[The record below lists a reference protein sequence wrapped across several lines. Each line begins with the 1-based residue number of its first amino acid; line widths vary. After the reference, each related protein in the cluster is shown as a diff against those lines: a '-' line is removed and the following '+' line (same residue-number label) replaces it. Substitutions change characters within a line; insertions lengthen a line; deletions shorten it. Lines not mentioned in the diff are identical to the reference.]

1 MEEVLN
7 NAPTDILMKTMENL
21 PFSDDPVVQTIKWLG
36 LIAIVVAFAARPIM
50 LYVRSFKQDKV
61 DNAANA
67 AHADLFDKLSET
79 IKNQRNMIADYDAK
93 IADYDAKI
101 AGYDAKI
108 ADLYKKIEYMHHNDT
123 ELKMENERLRMR
135 LEKMELLSSENAT
148 LRERLNQKGEK
159 IRLLI
164 LEINALKERIKYLEN
179 RLTAD
184 ELLVEKEVSDIN
196 ENIAKHHSEDNEPA
210 TKTKTETASKK
221 SSSKTKK

>member
-7 NAPTDILMKTMENL
+7 NAPTDILIKTMENL

-93 IADYDAKI
+93 IAD
-101 AGYDAKI
+101 
-108 ADLYKKIEYMHHNDT
+108 LYKKIEYMHHNDT

-159 IRLLI
+159 IRLLV

-210 TKTKTETASKK
+210 TKTKTETANKK
-221 SSSKTKK
+221 KQ

>member
-7 NAPTDILMKTMENL
+7 NAPTDILIKTMENL

-61 DNAANA
+61 DNAANE
-67 AHADLFDKLSET
+67 AHADLFNNLNET
-79 IKNQRNMIADYDAK
+79 IKSQGEKIISNELRMKAMEDKMEVMRND
-93 IADYDAKI
+93 
-101 AGYDAKI
+101 
-108 ADLYKKIEYMHHNDT
+108 NT
-123 ELKMENERLRMR
+123 ELKMENERLRLR

-179 RLTAD
+179 RITAD

-196 ENIAKHHSEDNEPA
+196 ENIAKHHSKDNEPA

>member
-7 NAPTDILMKTMENL
+7 NAPTDILIKTMENL

-67 AHADLFDKLSET
+67 AHADLFNNLNET
-79 IKNQRNMIADYDAK
+79 IKSQGEKIISNELRMKAMEDKMEVMRND
-93 IADYDAKI
+93 
-101 AGYDAKI
+101 
-108 ADLYKKIEYMHHNDT
+108 NT
-123 ELKMENERLRMR
+123 ELKMENERLRLR

-196 ENIAKHHSEDNEPA
+196 ENIAKHHSKDNEPA

>member
-7 NAPTDILMKTMENL
+7 NAPTDILIKTMENL

-61 DNAANA
+61 DNAANE
-67 AHADLFDKLSET
+67 AHADLFNNLNET
-79 IKNQRNMIADYDAK
+79 IKSQGEKIISNELRMKAMEDKMEVMRND
-93 IADYDAKI
+93 
-101 AGYDAKI
+101 
-108 ADLYKKIEYMHHNDT
+108 NT
-123 ELKMENERLRMR
+123 ELKMENERLRLR

-148 LRERLNQKGEK
+148 LRERLNQKSEK
-159 IRLLI
+159 IKLLV
-164 LEINALKERIKYLEN
+164 LEINELKDRIRQLES

>member
-7 NAPTDILMKTMENL
+7 NAPTDILIKTMENL

-61 DNAANA
+61 DNAANE
-67 AHADLFDKLSET
+67 AHADLFNKLNET
-79 IKNQRNMIADYDAK
+79 IKSQGEKIISNELRMKAMEDKMEVMRND
-93 IADYDAKI
+93 
-101 AGYDAKI
+101 
-108 ADLYKKIEYMHHNDT
+108 NT
-123 ELKMENERLRMR
+123 ELKMENERLRLR

-148 LRERLNQKGEK
+148 LRERLNQKSEK
-159 IRLLI
+159 IKLLV
-164 LEINALKERIKYLEN
+164 LEINELKDRIRQLES

>member
-7 NAPTDILMKTMENL
+7 NAPTDILIKTMENL

-36 LIAIVVAFAARPIM
+36 LIVIVVAFAARPIM

-61 DNAANA
+61 DNAANE
-67 AHADLFDKLSET
+67 AHADLFNNLNET
-79 IKNQRNMIADYDAK
+79 IKSQGEKIISNELRMKAMEDKMEVMRND
-93 IADYDAKI
+93 
-101 AGYDAKI
+101 
-108 ADLYKKIEYMHHNDT
+108 NT
-123 ELKMENERLRMR
+123 ELKMENERLRLR

-196 ENIAKHHSEDNEPA
+196 ENIAKHHSKDNEPA